1 MRFTEHGSRL
11 YIRVVGT
18 PSSSFLSLTEG
29 KKSFKVKKKKNR
41 CMLCV
46 YYIETIKL
54 YDITQA

>member
-29 KKSFKVKKKKNR
+29 KQKF
-41 CMLCV
+41 
-46 YYIETIKL
+46 
-54 YDITQA
+54 